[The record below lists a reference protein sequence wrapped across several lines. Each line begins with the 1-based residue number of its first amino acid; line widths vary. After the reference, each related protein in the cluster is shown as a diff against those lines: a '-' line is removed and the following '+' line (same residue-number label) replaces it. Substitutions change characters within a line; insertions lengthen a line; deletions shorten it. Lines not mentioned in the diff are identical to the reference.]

1 MCPCLCQ
8 PSHWGIDL
16 LGPLWTV
23 VGSEGKA
30 RGWARLGWEVEGD
43 GASLAEC
50 PFLEGCLPELFLAL
64 TH

>member
-1 MCPCLCQ
+1 M
-8 PSHWGIDL
+8 
-16 LGPLWTV
+16 